1 MTDVT
6 TEVDGRTLKLT
17 NLDKVLYPSGFTKGE
32 VIDYYRAIAPVL
44 LPHLDG
50 RPVTRVRFPNGTS
63 EKGFFEKNAPAGAP
77 DWLRILHTTGADGD
91 LNYPI
96 VDSLPA
102 LIYMANLAALE
113 LHAHQW
119 KVGART
125 RNVTVD
131 QHLPVDQLVIDLDPG
146 DGVTMPLIATAA
158 LLIAGELGAAG
169 LTSVAKTS
177 GGKGIQ
183 VYAPLMRT
191 PAGRVLAWARALGE
205 RLTTE
210 HPALFVTVIAKQAR
224 AGKVLI
230 DVNQNLPGRTTVAP
244 YSLRARDEPTA
255 STPVT
260 WEEIEAAADGAA
272 LRFTGAD
279 VLARVDAHGDLF
291 SPLLGRRR
299 GTLPD

>member
-1 MTDVT
+1 MADLT
-6 TEVDGRTLKLT
+6 TTVDGRTLKLT
-17 NLDKVLYPSGFTKGE
+17 NLGKVLYPSGFTKGE

-77 DWLRILHTTGADGD
+77 DWLRVLHTTGADGELD
-91 LNYPI
+91 YPLI
-96 VDSLPA
+96 DGLPA

-131 QHLPVDQLVIDLDPG
+131 QNLPVDQLVIDLDPG
-146 DGVTMPLIATAA
+146 EGVTMPLIATAA

-183 VYAPLMRT
+183 VYSPLTRT
-191 PAGRVLAWARALGE
+191 PAGRVLDWARALGE
-205 RLTTE
+205 RLVAE

-224 AGKVLI
+224 AGKILI

-255 STPVT
+255 STPLNWDEV
-260 WEEIEAAADGAA
+260 EAAAEGAP

-279 VLARVDAHGDLF
+279 ALARVDSHGDLF
-291 SPLLGRRR
+291 SLMLGRRR
-299 GTLPD
+299 GTLG

>member
-6 TEVDGRTLKLT
+6 TTVDGRTLKLT

-77 DWLRILHTTGADGD
+77 GWLRILHTTGADGD
-91 LNYPI
+91 LSYPI
-96 VDSLPA
+96 VDGLPA
-102 LIYMANLAALE
+102 LVYMANLAALE

-119 KVGART
+119 KVGARA

-131 QHLPVDQLVIDLDPG
+131 HDLPVDQLVIDLDPG
-146 DGVTMPLIATAA
+146 EGVTMPLIATAA

-183 VYAPLMRT
+183 VYAPLTRT
-191 PAGRVLAWARALGE
+191 PAGRVLDCARALGE
-205 RLTTE
+205 RLVAE
-210 HPALFVTVIAKQAR
+210 HPALFVTVIAKEAR
-224 AGKVLI
+224 AGKILI

-255 STPVT
+255 STPVS
-260 WEEIEAAADGAA
+260 WEEVEAATEGAP

-291 SPLLGRRR
+291 SSLLGRRR
-299 GTLPD
+299 GTLG